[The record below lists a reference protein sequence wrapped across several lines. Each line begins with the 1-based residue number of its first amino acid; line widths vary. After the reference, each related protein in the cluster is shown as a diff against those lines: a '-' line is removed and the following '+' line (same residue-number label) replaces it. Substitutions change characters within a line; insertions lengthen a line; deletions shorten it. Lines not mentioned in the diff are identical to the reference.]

1 MEGEV
6 AHYSCEEG
14 YVLHGG
20 DMRYC
25 QMDGGWSGTP
35 PVCVGEW
42 CDRALLLSNVD
53 QGELDL
59 WRNFGKLF

>member
-25 QMDGGWSGTP
+25 EQDGEWSGAP
-35 PVCVGEW
+35 PGCAGKFRRKEK
-42 CDRALLLSNVD
+42 R
-53 QGELDL
+53 ELEL
-59 WRNFGKLF
+59 ILNFC

>member
-25 QMDGGWSGTP
+25 QMDGGWSGAP
-35 PVCVGEW
+35 SVCVGE
-42 CDRALLLSNVD
+42 C
-53 QGELDL
+53 
-59 WRNFGKLF
+59 